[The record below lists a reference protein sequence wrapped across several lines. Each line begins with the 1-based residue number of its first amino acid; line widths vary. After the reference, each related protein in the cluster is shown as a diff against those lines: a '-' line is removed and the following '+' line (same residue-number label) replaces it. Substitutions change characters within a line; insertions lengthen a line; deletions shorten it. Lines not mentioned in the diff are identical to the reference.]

1 MLRTMGW
8 LALAFLLFAPGAR
21 GQGTPAGGEPTFQ
34 DRPLSAWMQ
43 DLNAPAPYTR
53 NAAAYAISS
62 MGPAAK
68 SAVPALIASLEDP
81 AAAVRFPVAYAL
93 GEIGPDA
100 IAAVPALTKTMDDV
114 NDDVAFMARKAIKK
128 ITGTAPEPPQ

>member
-1 MLRTMGW
+1 MLRTMGS
-8 LALAFLLFAPGAR
+8 LACAFLLYSPGAR
-21 GQGTPAGGEPTFQ
+21 AQDARAVADTTFQ
-34 DRPLSAWMQ
+34 ERPLGAWVQ
-43 DLNAPAPYTR
+43 DLQAPAPYTR

-62 MGPAAK
+62 MGAAAK
-68 SAVPALIASLEDP
+68 SAVPALIAALEDP

-93 GEIGPDA
+93 SEIGPDA
-100 IAAVPALTKTMDDV
+100 IDAVPALTKAMDDV